1 MSAVEQPVA
10 LVLGS
15 ASPRRREILGAL
27 GLVFRVV
34 ASEVGEDREPGEAAR
49 SYVERLAREKA
60 MDVAARV
67 REELPSAVV
76 LGADTIVV
84 VDGDI
89 LGKPTDDAQ
98 AREMIARLAG
108 RAHEVTTAV
117 ALVAASGGGR
127 GAQESTTTRVWFRA
141 LSPAEVARYVASGDG
156 RDKAGAYAVQGLGS
170 GLVTRVE
177 GSYSN
182 VVGLPA
188 AETLALL
195 RSVGAVGNWP

>member
-1 MSAVEQPVA
+1 MTTVEQPVS
-10 LVLGS
+10 LVLAS

-27 GLVFRVV
+27 GLSFRVV
-34 ASEVGEDREPGEAAR
+34 ASDVDETRAEGEPADA
-49 SYVERLAREKA
+49 YVARLAREKA
-60 MDVAARV
+60 ADVAARL
-67 REELPSAVV
+67 RAEGPAAIV

-84 VDGDI
+84 VDGQI
-89 LGKPTDDAQ
+89 LGKPSDDEH
-98 AREMIARLAG
+98 ARAMIARLSG

-117 ALVAASGGGR
+117 ALVSPPDALSAQASI
-127 GAQESTTTRVWFRA
+127 TTRVWFRA
-141 LSPAEVARYVASGDG
+141 LAPEEVAAYVASGDG

-170 GLVTRVE
+170 GIVTRVE

-195 RSVGAVGNWP
+195 RSVGAVGRWP